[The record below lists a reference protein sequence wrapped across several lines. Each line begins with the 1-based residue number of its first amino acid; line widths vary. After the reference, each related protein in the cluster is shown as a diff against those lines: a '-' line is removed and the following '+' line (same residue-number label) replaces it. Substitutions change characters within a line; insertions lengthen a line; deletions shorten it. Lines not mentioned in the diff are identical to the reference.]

1 MYYCENCREEFDEP
15 RIEKTTYEDFYEIG
29 AEFPNK
35 TEMNLEK
42 CPYCGSDEFEEMTK
56 CEQCGEYCRECDLLD
71 TEELNGGGVGV
82 LCPDC
87 YRDNGFGGGD

>member
-42 CPYCGSDEFEEMTK
+42 CPYCGSDEFEEMETCDK
-56 CEQCGEYCRECDLLD
+56 CGEYCLECDLVD
-71 TEELNGGGVGV
+71 TDEMVGGGIGY

-87 YRDNGFGGGD
+87 LIDCEVGC